1 MKLTVESKR
10 RLMNSSD
17 SSTKNNLQIYSLVNI
32 VSVGLEHSYRNFVV
46 GIYGN
51 CLEGG
56 STRTNRK
63 TFYQTMN
70 PFPALICTCVC
81 VYVLGLCRR
90 LGNQLI

>member
-1 MKLTVESKR
+1 
-10 RLMNSSD
+10 MNSSD

-70 PFPALICTCVC
+70 LFPALICTCVC
-81 VYVLGLCRR
+81 VYVLGLCRH
-90 LGNQLI
+90 LKPAHLTHNFDSCQLS